1 MPSVF
6 SACAPD
12 TIRIEEIQVRKAFL
26 LIPLFFCACTTK
38 QAINDESKLKMFAP
52 LPASVPA
59 KAAGPQEERVALGR
73 MLFYD
78 ARLSRNQAIACNSCH
93 DLSNYGV
100 DGRPTSDGFKG
111 QHGNR
116 NSPTV
121 YNAAL
126 HFAQF
131 WDGRAADVEAQAK
144 GPVLNPVEMAM
155 ASDKQVLVVLKSI
168 PQYVTAFK
176 RAFPGEKDP
185 VTYDNMALAIGT
197 FERGLLTPAR
207 WDKFLNGDKAALTEE
222 EKNGLHAF
230 LAAGCQTCHAGTL
243 LGGNLYQK
251 LGVMKAYPDA
261 SDPGRYKVT
270 SVESDKMMFKVPSL
284 RNVAKTAPYF
294 HNGKVATLDDAVG
307 QMAELQLGKRLPAS
321 DIASIVAFLN
331 AMTGDIPAAYIQ
343 KPELPKSTR
352 TTPKPEV

>member
-1 MPSVF
+1 
-6 SACAPD
+6 
-12 TIRIEEIQVRKAFL
+12 VRKAFL
-26 LIPLFFCACTTK
+26 LIPLCFCACITK
-38 QAINDESKLKMFAP
+38 QAIVDESKLKMFAP
-52 LPASVPA
+52 LPAAVPA
-59 KAAGPQEERVALGR
+59 KAPGPQVERVALGR

-78 ARLSRNQAIACNSCH
+78 ARLSRNQAVACNSCH

-100 DGRPTSDGFKG
+100 DRQPTSEGFKG
-111 QHGNR
+111 QHGDR

-155 ASDKQVLVVLKSI
+155 ASDKQVVVVLKSM
-168 PQYVTAFK
+168 PDYVAAFK

-207 WDKFLNGDKAALTEE
+207 WDNFLNGDKAALTAQ
-222 EKNGLHAF
+222 EKDGLHAF

-270 SVESDKMMFKVPSL
+270 SVETDKMMFKVPSL
-284 RNVAKTAPYF
+284 RNIAKTAPYF
-294 HNGKVATLDDAVG
+294 HNGKVPTLDAAVA
-307 QMAELQLGKRLPAS
+307 QMAEFQLGKKLPGS
-321 DIASIVAFLN
+321 DVTSIVAFLN

-343 KPELPKSTR
+343 KPELPKSTPA
-352 TTPKPEV
+352 TPKPEV

>member
-1 MPSVF
+1 
-6 SACAPD
+6 
-12 TIRIEEIQVRKAFL
+12 VRKAVL
-26 LIPLFFCACTTK
+26 LIPLCFYACTTK
-38 QAINDESKLKMFAP
+38 QAINDESKLKLFAP

-59 KAAGPQEERVALGR
+59 KAAGPQQERVALGR

-100 DGRPTSDGFKG
+100 DRKPTSEGFKG
-111 QHGNR
+111 QHGDR

-155 ASDKQVLVVLKSI
+155 PSDKQVVVVLKSI
-168 PQYVTAFK
+168 PEYVTTFK

-207 WDKFLNGDKAALTEE
+207 WDKFLNGDKAALTEK

-230 LAAGCQTCHAGTL
+230 LTAGCQTCHAGTL

-251 LGVMKAYPDA
+251 LGVMKTYADA

-270 SVESDKMMFKVPSL
+270 SVETDKMMFKVPSL
-284 RNVAKTAPYF
+284 RNVAQTAPYF
-294 HNGKVATLDDAVG
+294 HNGRVATLDDAVA
-307 QMAELQLGKRLPAS
+307 QMAELQLGKQLPAS

-331 AMTGDIPAAYIQ
+331 AMTGDIPGAYIQ

-352 TTPKPEV
+352 ATPKPEV

>member
-1 MPSVF
+1 
-6 SACAPD
+6 
-12 TIRIEEIQVRKAFL
+12 VRKTVL
-26 LIPLFFCACTTK
+26 LIPLCFCACTTK
-38 QAINDESKLKMFAP
+38 QAIVDESKLKLFAP
-52 LPASVPA
+52 LPASVPS

-100 DGRPTSDGFKG
+100 DRQPTSEGFKG
-111 QHGNR
+111 QHGDR

-155 ASDKQVLVVLKSI
+155 PSDKQVVTVLKSM
-168 PQYVTAFK
+168 PDYVAAFK

-185 VTYDNMALAIGT
+185 INYDNMALAIGT

-207 WDKFLNGDKAALTEE
+207 WDLFLNGDKTALTEE
-222 EKNGLHAF
+222 EKKGLHAF
-230 LAAGCQTCHAGTL
+230 LATGCQTCHAGAL

-294 HNGKVATLDDAVG
+294 HNGKVVTLDDAVA
-307 QMAELQLGKRLPAS
+307 QMAEFQLGKRLPPS
-321 DIASIVAFLN
+321 DVSSIVAFLN
-331 AMTGDIPAAYIQ
+331 AMTGDIPATYIQ
-343 KPELPKSTR
+343 RPELPKSTAK
-352 TTPKPEV
+352 TPKPEV